1 MSVISLYRS
10 SAIMKENED
19 VILKSDEPFSIKFLA
34 SAVCTKG
41 LYISLKG
48 DEKSVEILRIVL
60 VLYNECIGLKKKSSS
75 QKVRPSS
82 SCDPVFIDD
91 FCHTIK
97 APLNGFSASSLSK
110 SAFFHTS

>member
-1 MSVISLYRS
+1 MNMVSQMADMALISLYRS

-60 VLYNECIGLKKKSSS
+60 VLYNECIGLKK
-75 QKVRPSS
+75 VLP
-82 SCDPVFIDD
+82 
-91 FCHTIK
+91 
-97 APLNGFSASSLSK
+97 SK
-110 SAFFHTS
+110 S

>member
-1 MSVISLYRS
+1 MALISLYRS

-60 VLYNECIGLKKKSSS
+60 VLYNECIGLKKSFK
-75 QKVRPSS
+75 KVRPSS